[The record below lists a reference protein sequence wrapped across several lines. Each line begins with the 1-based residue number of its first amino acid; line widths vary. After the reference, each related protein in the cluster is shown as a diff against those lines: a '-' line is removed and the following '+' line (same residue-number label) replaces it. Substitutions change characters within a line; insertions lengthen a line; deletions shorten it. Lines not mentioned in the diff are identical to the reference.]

1 MKRIAVSVA
10 VSVAVLCALSAC
22 GGQEELAEAR
32 PETHPSEAVETL
44 AVLTTSAAERETKS
58 TTTEALTVRL
68 AAETSTTV
76 AETTAEPTEAPT
88 EAPTNA
94 PEVFVLSDTEVAEKM
109 HDFFSEKGY
118 TDAQIAGIVG
128 NAEIESG
135 LEPSRGVSGGGFG
148 LFQLM
153 DCEQR
158 REMFAAFD
166 AQGVGKYATYDYW
179 GRDASG
185 FDTAEDFDAF
195 MTVMLDYT
203 MDQDDPTWMEELHAA
218 ASPEEAAEV
227 FLVHYERAVHGSS
240 PIEYYTPY
248 SGLYYQA
255 TSSRREAARRWYEY
269 FTTA

>member
-1 MKRIAVSVA
+1 MKRILMVA

-22 GGQEELAEAR
+22 GGQEQLAEAR
-32 PETHPSEAVETL
+32 PETHPSETVETL

-68 AAETSTTV
+68 AAETTTTV
-76 AETTAEPTEAPT
+76 VETTAEPTEAPT

-166 AQGVGKYATYDYW
+166 AQGVGKYATSDYW
-179 GRDASG
+179 AFGASD
-185 FDTAEDFDAF
+185 FDSAEDFDTY
-195 MTVMLDYT
+195 MDVLLDYT
-203 MDQDDPTWMEELHAA
+203 MNPDDPAWMEEL
-218 ASPEEAAEV
+218 ASAETPEEAAEV
-227 FLVHYERAVHGSS
+227 FLVHYERAVGGSS
-240 PIEYYTPY
+240 PIEYYAPY
-248 SGLYYQA
+248 SGLCYQA
-255 TSSRREAARRWYEY
+255 TGMRRESARRWYEY
-269 FTTA
+269 FTA